1 MLIFMG
7 SNSRRLA
14 MAQFVYKK
22 LWKMLIDRDLKKK
35 DLQSLAH
42 ISASSVAKLVRNENV
57 NTSILMKICDAL
69 NCDITDI
76 VEIENDDQVFGYKT
90 IDLFSGCG
98 GMSLGFQNAGFDIVA
113 AYDNWNPAVKVYRKN
128 FHDHPIFDNDL
139 SDEKVQNEIAM
150 MRPEIIIG
158 GPPCQDFSSAGHRDV
173 SLGRAALTLSYKD
186 IILKARPPYF
196 VMENVPQIQK
206 YDILNTVIDC
216 FHDAGY
222 SLTQIVLDASYCGVP
237 QSRKRYFLIGALNSK
252 ENFLEHT
259 LSSNQTP
266 NQLTMRE
273 YFESI
278 GVDLGIDYYFRVP
291 RSYSRRG
298 IFSIDEPCQ
307 TIRGVDRPIPPGYP
321 GHPSDPVPMGPN
333 VKALSIEERSY
344 VQTFPV
350 GFEFEGNRT
359 DLNQM
364 IGNAVP
370 VKLAQFVANA
380 LKEYIE
386 TRERV

>member
-1 MLIFMG
+1 
-7 SNSRRLA
+7 

-57 NTSILMKICDAL
+57 NTNILMKICEAL
-69 NCDITDI
+69 NCDIIDI
-76 VEIENDDQVFGYKT
+76 VEIENDAQVFGFRT

-113 AYDNWNPAVKVYRKN
+113 AYDNWDPAVKVYRNN
-128 FHDHPIFDNDL
+128 FSNHPIYENDL
-139 SDEKVQNEIAM
+139 TDEKVQNKIALM
-150 MRPEIIIG
+150 KPDIIIG

-173 SLGRAALTLSYKD
+173 TLGRAALTLSYKD

-196 VMENVPQIQK
+196 VMENVPQIQN
-206 YDILNTVIDC
+206 YEIFNTVVDS

-222 SLTQIVLDASYCGVP
+222 ALTQIVLDASYCGVP
-237 QSRKRYFLIGALNSK
+237 QSRKRFFLIGALNSK
-252 ENFLEHT
+252 ENFLENS
-259 LSSNQTP
+259 LSNHQSA

-273 YFESI
+273 YFENI
-278 GVDLGIDYYFRVP
+278 GVDLGVDYYFRVP

-321 GHPSDPVPMGPN
+321 GHPSDPVPIGPN

-350 GFEFEGNRT
+350 GFKFEGSRT

-370 VKLAQFVANA
+370 VNLAQYVADA
-380 LKEYIE
+380 LRDYIN

>member
-1 MLIFMG
+1 
-7 SNSRRLA
+7 

-57 NTSILMKICDAL
+57 NTNILMKICEAL

-76 VEIENDDQVFGYKT
+76 VEIENDAKVFGFRT

-113 AYDNWNPAVKVYRKN
+113 AYDNWDPAVKVYRNN
-128 FHDHPIFDNDL
+128 FSNHPIYENDL
-139 SDEKVQNEIAM
+139 SDEKVQNEIALM
-150 MRPEIIIG
+150 KPEIIIG

-173 SLGRAALTLSYKD
+173 TLGRAALTLSYKD

-196 VMENVPQIQK
+196 VMENVPQIQN
-206 YDILNTVIDC
+206 YEIFITVVDS

-222 SLTQIVLDASYCGVP
+222 ALTQIVLDASCCGVP
-237 QSRKRYFLIGALNSK
+237 QSRKRFFLIGALNSK
-252 ENFLEHT
+252 ENFLENS
-259 LSSNQTP
+259 LSNHQSA

-273 YFESI
+273 YFENI
-278 GVDLGIDYYFRVP
+278 GVDLGVDYYFRVP

-321 GHPSDPVPMGPN
+321 GHPSDPVPIGPN

-350 GFEFEGNRT
+350 GFKFEGSRT

-370 VKLAQFVANA
+370 VNLARYVADA
-380 LKEYIE
+380 LRDYIN